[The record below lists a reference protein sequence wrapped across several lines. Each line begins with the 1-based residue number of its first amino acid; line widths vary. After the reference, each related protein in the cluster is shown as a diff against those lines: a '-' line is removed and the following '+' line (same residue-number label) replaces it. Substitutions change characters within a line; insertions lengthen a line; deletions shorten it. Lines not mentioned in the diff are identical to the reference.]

1 MKKSYSNKLKPFQIA
16 FVGNTSFS
24 LYKFRLG
31 VMKSFVK
38 EAFNVYAI
46 APEDEYS
53 NFFEQEGIKYIP
65 ISIDNKGTNV
75 FKDIKLMFDL
85 LKVYQKNHFDF
96 IFHYTIKPNIYGS
109 ISSRILKIPSI
120 AITTGLG
127 YSFAKK
133 NFLNFI
139 VKKLYKF
146 ALNKVEE
153 VWFLN
158 LHDQQY
164 FIQNKII
171 TSNKVFLLPGEGIDS
186 NYYSPRPKSE
196 KEDRFIFLMLS
207 RLIEGKGIPEYVKAA
222 EILRRKGF
230 NVECRLL
237 GKQEKNDSQSIS
249 IDKVYKWHQEGIIN
263 YLGESIDVRDFIAN
277 SDCVVLPSYYME
289 GIPRCLMEAMSMSKP
304 IITTDNVGC
313 NELIVDDVN
322 GFICQSKD
330 VYDLAD
336 KMEKIYKTDL
346 SKRISMG
353 ENGRKII
360 IKQFEESIIINEYH
374 KKIKTYLSFK
384 NVKCIN
390 STSQN
395 ENRRNFKI
403 DKKSSTIKSRF

>member
-1 MKKSYSNKLKPFQIA
+1 MKKSYSNDLKPFRIA

-38 EAFNVYAI
+38 EGFNVYAI

-53 NFFEQEGIKYIP
+53 TFFEKEEIKYIP
-65 ISIDNKGTNV
+65 ISIDNKGTNA
-75 FKDIKLMFDL
+75 FKDIKLIFDL
-85 LKVYQKNHFDF
+85 IKVYKNNHFDF

-109 ISSRILKIPSI
+109 ISSRILHIPSI

-127 YSFAKK
+127 YSFTKK
-133 NFLNFI
+133 SFLNFI

-146 ALNKVEE
+146 ALNRVEE

-164 FIQNKII
+164 FIQNKIV
-171 TSNKVFLLPGEGIDS
+171 TPNKVFLLHGEGIDS

-207 RLIEGKGIPEYVKAA
+207 RLIEGKGIPEYVKAS
-222 EILRRKGF
+222 EILKQRGL

-249 IDKVYKWHQEGIIN
+249 IEKVYKWHREGIIN
-263 YLGESIDVRDFIAN
+263 YLGESIDVRDFIAE

-289 GIPRCLMEAMSMSKP
+289 GVPRCLMEGMSMCKP

-313 NELIVDDVN
+313 IELLVNEVN
-322 GFICQSKD
+322 GFICKPKD
-330 VYDLAD
+330 VNDLAE
-336 KMEKIYKTDL
+336 KMERMYKIDL
-346 SKRISMG
+346 NERISMG

-360 IKQFEESIIINEYH
+360 LKHFEESTIINEYH
-374 KKIKTYLSFK
+374 KKINAYLKFGD
-384 NVKCIN
+384 VKCIN
-390 STSQN
+390 RTLQN
-395 ENRRNFKI
+395 ENRRNYKI
-403 DKKSSTIKSRF
+403 NKKTQTV